1 MCRRC
6 ASYVSNRVLPHG
18 QPLICRKSPLEVI
31 IFLARNEA
39 EICERGKEL
48 LCFGGLAKYQIG
60 FTKMLMRAAVINCF
74 RLHAMARTETTRSRS
89 HTANP
94 ECHG

>member
-1 MCRRC
+1 
-6 ASYVSNRVLPHG
+6 
-18 QPLICRKSPLEVI
+18 
-31 IFLARNEA
+31 
-39 EICERGKEL
+39 L

-74 RLHAMARTETTRSRS
+74 RLHAMARTETARSRS

-94 ECHG
+94 KCHG